1 MDAVLLALSD
11 DHRRTML
18 EQLRRGPATV
28 TELAE
33 HLPIA
38 RPGVSRHLRV
48 LREAGLV
55 EVEHDAQFRVYS
67 IRSEPLEQLDEWLG
81 GYRAL
86 WEQRMDALHTEIAR
100 GRSAQKRSAQKKRTR
115 RSTT

>member
-1 MDAVLLALSD
+1 
-11 DHRRTML
+11 
-18 EQLRRGPATV
+18 
-28 TELAE
+28 
-33 HLPIA
+33 
-38 RPGVSRHLRV
+38 
-48 LREAGLV
+48 V

-86 WEQRMDALHTEIAR
+86 WEQRMDALHTEVAR
-100 GRSAQKRSAQKKRTR
+100 GRSAQKRSADKKRPAQQRTR